1 MCHYLEAV
9 ASICEF
15 NGVIGPIRPLTS
27 HDLDLF
33 GQIQSILRK
42 APLEVIGICSVRVC
56 KSPGKKE
63 QRFKLVNNYK
73 FAIYICATYYYI
85 NYIYTYVYIY
95 RLKAGGSP
103 ELPGTLSLEPILQT
117 SLWYRDG
124 GWGVG
129 GCNNVMWSALH

>member
-1 MCHYLEAV
+1 MEPPIRFWVFLPAQVARPYWTSMAFETLRMCHYLKAV

-73 FAIYICATYYYI
+73 FAIYIYMC
-85 NYIYTYVYIY
+85 N
-95 RLKAGGSP
+95 
-103 ELPGTLSLEPILQT
+103 IL
-117 SLWYRDG
+117 
-124 GWGVG
+124 
-129 GCNNVMWSALH
+129 LH